1 MSPLDQLAQVAPVAA
16 PEIQHGLSRLDSGE
30 PQRGE
35 DVLASKL
42 LRSEPPRRLE
52 KKAVFVCSALRALPV
67 TSGAGSSCVAQK
79 VPFSR

>member
-1 MSPLDQLAQVAPVAA
+1 MSPLDQFAQVPSVAA

-30 PQRGE
+30 PEGRE

-52 KKAVFVCSALRALPV
+52 EKAVF
-67 TSGAGSSCVAQK
+67 VAQK